1 MKNYSAIIIYTDYL
15 LTEEADNWS
24 ENMLEIFEDA
34 RLYAEKADPYSLEKG
49 VLKAIVRYTRE
60 NGMETPEPLSILR
73 RLIRIYNQDAA
84 TK

>member
-34 RLYAEKADPYSLEKG
+34 RL
-49 VLKAIVRYTRE
+49 
-60 NGMETPEPLSILR
+60 
-73 RLIRIYNQDAA
+73 
-84 TK
+84 